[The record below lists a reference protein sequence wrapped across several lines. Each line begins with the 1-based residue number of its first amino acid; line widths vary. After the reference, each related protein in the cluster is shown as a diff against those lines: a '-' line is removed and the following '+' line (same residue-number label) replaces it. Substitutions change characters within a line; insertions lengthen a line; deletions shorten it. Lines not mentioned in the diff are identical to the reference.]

1 MATLYWCGLSK
12 QYGAATPGFWGTAPP
27 AIVFAGSRTLTTLT
41 VTTVYGGSITPGIVG
56 VGTVLYNNAGAAS
69 GTITAQLTGT
79 AGGAGTYTTSAS
91 GTIAANDLYGFAPG
105 VASAAVPTSTDD
117 VVFGAPSRYSGSV
130 GPTFTSNSGFS
141 VQSFTTNAG
150 SNSSVY
156 TIAGV
161 SPITVSGNVSLSTG
175 TIWTHT
181 AAFNLTNTLTN
192 CTLNTNGTAI
202 SSNVVVNSTTG
213 TITLASNF
221 GQNNTTTNG
230 GSFTFTSGTIDLA
243 GYVWN
248 CGTFVTGTGITT
260 TRNLAFG
267 STGVVNVTSV
277 ATTNVINIGSSIT
290 PSILVL
296 TGTNPTFALTGSTGV
311 GTRTISWT
319 GTSWAGTSLLMPSFK
334 VTGGSD
340 TVVLAV
346 GGSSATGGNLNL
358 LDLTGFSGG
367 LSYNSPTPYNV
378 YTFNSIIVPTG
389 ATAGNSAS
397 QVVNIYFDNLTSGT
411 YSFGTSGLT
420 SRGTISFSTLSS
432 ATFNKVGAAITT
444 TNFIGGSSSNTINLA
459 GTLTVSN
466 SFGTSVNPLRGVNL
480 NSSAITLKNAYIFAP
495 FNAGT
500 STITTNN
507 TTSELIYA
515 AGLNLYNF
523 EIPLLGAGARVTVN
537 ASNFNTF
544 TFSAAP
550 NSSLANGVLFASD
563 CSFNTFSLNGSA
575 IGTVVLGSDTTTQRT
590 LTKSTPW
597 TLDNSVDSG
606 NNTGLTFLSSGA
618 GNNSYLDVS
627 YINGVVTSTATGNM
641 FLMF

>member
-41 VTTVYGGSITPGIVG
+41 VTTVYGGVITPGIVG

-91 GTIAANDLYGFAPG
+91 GTITANDLYGFAPG

-150 SNSSVY
+150 SNGSVY
-156 TIAGV
+156 TIAGT

-243 GYVWN
+243 GYAWN
-248 CGTFVTGTGITT
+248 CGTFVTGTGTAT

-267 STGVVNVTSV
+267 STGIVNVTSV
-277 ATTNVINIGSSIT
+277 ATANVINVSAIIT

-334 VTGGSD
+334 VTGGTD
-340 TVVLAV
+340 AV
-346 GGSSATGGNLNL
+346 TMLVATTATGNLNL
-358 LDLTGFSGG
+358 LDLTGFAGSFT
-367 LSYNSPTPYNV
+367 YNANTTYTV
-378 YTFNSIIVPTG
+378 YAYNSIIVPSG
-389 ATAGNSAS
+389 ATAQAAAS
-397 QVVNIYFDNLTSGT
+397 QVISINFQPTSGT
-411 YSFGTSGLT
+411 YSFGTGSLT
-420 SRGTISFSTLSS
+420 TNGGTITFPATGTAVYNQVGAPTTTSNLVGGS
-432 ATFNKVGAAITT
+432 ATGSINFSGTFTT
-444 TNFIGGSSSNTINLA
+444 QE
-459 GTLTVSN
+459 
-466 SFGTSVNPLRGVNL
+466 FGTSGSPILGANL
-480 NSSAITLKNAYIFAP
+480 GSATIILLDFYVASP

-500 STITTNN
+500 STITIGFGPTAVI
-507 TTSELIYA
+507 SA
-515 AGLNLYNF
+515 SGFDLYNF
-523 EIPLLGAGARVTVN
+523 TISGSSLTATFNVK
-537 ASNFNTF
+537 SINTF
-544 TFSAAP
+544 TSFPTFGSQTLKFAS
-550 NSSLANGVLFASD
+550 NCTFGTFNYSSVSGNSLAVL
-563 CSFNTFSLNGSA
+563 T
-575 IGTVVLGSDTTTQRT
+575 SDTTTQRT

-597 TLDNSVDSG
+597 TLDNSTDSG
-606 NNTGLTFLSSGA
+606 NNTGLTFLGSGT
-618 GNNSYLDVS
+618 GNNSYLNVS